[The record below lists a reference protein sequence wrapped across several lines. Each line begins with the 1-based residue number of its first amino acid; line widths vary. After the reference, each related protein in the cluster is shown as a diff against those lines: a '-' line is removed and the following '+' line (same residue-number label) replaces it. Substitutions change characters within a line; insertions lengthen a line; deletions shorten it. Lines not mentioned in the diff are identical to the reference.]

1 MYIYISN
8 VSLTHADYDKMYE
21 YLIITLHMCA
31 CVRLYTYTFV
41 YNMIRYI
48 YAFTLVYIVRVL
60 AHNQPFRIYFN
71 YIFAIT

>member
-1 MYIYISN
+1 MYIYISD

-48 YAFTLVYIVRVL
+48 YAFTLVYIVHVL
-60 AHNQPFRIYFN
+60 TIGLSE
-71 YIFAIT
+71 YISTVFAIT